1 MILEEQKHAGNNNK
15 EIAMPI
21 NLYHPLWKEFLK
33 YLGWILLF
41 VFLWFRGCSGTTP
54 TTQTAKV
61 IVPEVK
67 AKFESK
73 KPVHEAIEMAKER
86 PEKAL
91 KNNFNKPSGVDF
103 AYIEMTKENEKLKTV
118 FAKETDSLKKV
129 IAYNKAIQL
138 NKFSTKFEDENV
150 VLNINGVVQGEVKE
164 ITPNYTIKERKME
177 VPVKQK
183 ETVFRLLGGLELGN
197 NTQLDA
203 FKLKANLMFQN
214 KKGNIIS
221 GSFDTNQTV
230 WVGYNIS
237 IFDIKK

>member
-1 MILEEQKHAGNNNK
+1 
-15 EIAMPI
+15 MPI

-41 VFLWFRGCSGTTP
+41 VFLWFRGCSATTP
-54 TTQTAKV
+54 ATQTAKV

-67 AKFESK
+67 AKFEAK
-73 KPVHEAIEMAKER
+73 KPVHEPVVI
-86 PEKAL
+86 KANSPQL
-91 KNNFNKPSGVDF
+91 KISTEPNPLVQKLV
-103 AYIEMTKENEKLKTV
+103 KENERLV
-118 FAKETDSLKKV
+118 QDFAKANDSIKQLSF
-129 IAYNKAIQL
+129 NKAIQL

-177 VPVKQK
+177 VPVKSK

-197 NTQLDA
+197 NIQLDA
-203 FKLKANLMFQN
+203 FKVKANLMFQN
-214 KKGNIIS
+214 RKGNIIT

>member
-1 MILEEQKHAGNNNK
+1 VFLLTKNK
-15 EIAMPI
+15 IAMPI

-41 VFLWFRGCSGTTP
+41 VFLWFRGCSATTP
-54 TTQTAKV
+54 TPKTAKV

-73 KPVHEAIEMAKER
+73 KPVHEPVVI
-86 PEKAL
+86 KANSPQIKISTEPNPL
-91 KNNFNKPSGVDF
+91 VQKLV
-103 AYIEMTKENEKLKTV
+103 KENERLV
-118 FAKETDSLKKV
+118 QDFAKANDSIKQLSF
-129 IAYNKAIQL
+129 NKAIQL

-203 FKLKANLMFQN
+203 FKVKANLMFQN

-221 GSFDTNQTV
+221 GSFDTNQTI